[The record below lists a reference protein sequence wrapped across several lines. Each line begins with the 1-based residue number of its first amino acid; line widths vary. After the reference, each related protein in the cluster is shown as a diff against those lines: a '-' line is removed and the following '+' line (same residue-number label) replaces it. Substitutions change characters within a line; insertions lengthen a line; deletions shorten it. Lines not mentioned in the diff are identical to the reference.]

1 MKKLV
6 IGLNF
11 LAALG
16 LLLAYSACYISPE
29 KASWLAFFGLAYPVI
44 LFFNVVFVLVWLLLS
59 PRKSLISAVVLV
71 LGFFIHTDFF
81 AWNSKAE
88 VDFQNNLRVITYNVR
103 LFDYY
108 NWTGGKKT
116 KLDIFNQLKER
127 QPDVV
132 CFQEFYYTE
141 KKGVFETRDT
151 LKKVLG
157 LPFLHDQY
165 SHKLTGNQY
174 FGLAIYSR
182 YKIVGKGKIEFST
195 DKNNFAIYS
204 DIVKGDD
211 TLRVFNAHLAS
222 IRFKKEDYELL
233 ESENEKIGLDE
244 GKRFASR
251 LMIAFEKRA
260 SQTKELLAE
269 IEKSPHPVVLGG
281 DFNDTPVSYCYQQF
295 AGVLKDAFKQAGSG
309 VSNTYIGKFPSFRID
324 YILHS
329 PELSAVEYQK
339 LPEKLSDHHAVEALL
354 AW

>member
-1 MKKLV
+1 MKKVV
-6 IGLNF
+6 IGLNII
-11 LAALG
+11 AALAMF
-16 LLLAYSACYISPE
+16 LTYLACFVSPE
-29 KASWLAFFGLAYPVI
+29 KVSWLALFGLAYPVI
-44 LFFNVVFVLVWLLLS
+44 LFANVLFVLIWLLVS
-59 PRKSLISAVVLV
+59 PRKSLISGIIVAI
-71 LGFFIHTDFF
+71 GFFVHTDFF
-81 AWNSKAE
+81 TWNSKPDSE
-88 VDFQNNLRVITYNVR
+88 FENHLRVVTYNVR

-116 KLDIFNQLKER
+116 KAAIFNQLKER

-157 LPFLHDQY
+157 LPFLYDAY

-174 FGLAIYSR
+174 FGLATYSR
-182 YKIVGKGKIEFST
+182 YKIIGSGKVEFST
-195 DKNNFAIYS
+195 DKNNFATFS
-204 DIVKGDD
+204 DIVKGKD

-233 ESENEKIGLDE
+233 ESGSENMGFDDGL
-244 GKRFASR
+244 RFASR
-251 LMIAFEKRA
+251 LLTAFEKRA
-260 SQTKELLAE
+260 SQAKELLEE
-269 IEKSPHPVVLGG
+269 IEKSPYRVVLGG
-281 DFNDTPVSYCYQQF
+281 DFNDTPVSYSYQQF

-309 VSNTYIGKFPSFRID
+309 VGNTYIGRFPSFRID

-329 PELSAVEYQK
+329 PELSAVEYRK